1 VHHSLHIHA
10 PFLLRHL
17 ATPTLYFV
25 EEPRRRSFEAL
36 AVRSPHATVPAP
48 LAGPAWALER
58 FLRHA
63 DSKSTSRAT
72 AIAANSAFTAEA
84 VLRAYGRSA
93 WVCHLGVDHEFFA
106 PAARREDHLDHPP
119 YVMAVGALDWIKG
132 HELALDAV
140 ALMGAPRPRVV
151 IVYERSAP
159 GYAGV
164 LQRRAQR
171 SGVELELR
179 RGISDHQLCQLYRG
193 AMATLCL
200 SRLEPF
206 GLTALES
213 LCTGTPVVALGEGG
227 FRETVVDG
235 RNGYVVEPEA
245 QSVRDAIE
253 AVRVGRLGADR
264 SAVRRSVV
272 PHFTLPAMVD
282 RLESLLERTVTLAR
296 SGQGST

>member
-1 VHHSLHIHA
+1 
-10 PFLLRHL
+10 
-17 ATPTLYFV
+17 
-25 EEPRRRSFEAL
+25 
-36 AVRSPHATVPAP
+36 
-48 LAGPAWALER
+48 
-58 FLRHA
+58 
-63 DSKSTSRAT
+63 
-72 AIAANSAFTAEA
+72 
-84 VLRAYGRSA
+84 
-93 WVCHLGVDHEFFA
+93 
-106 PAARREDHLDHPP
+106 
-119 YVMAVGALDWIKG
+119 
-132 HELALDAV
+132 
-140 ALMGAPRPRVV
+140 
-151 IVYERSAP
+151 
-159 GYAGV
+159 
-164 LQRRAQR
+164 
-171 SGVELELR
+171 
-179 RGISDHQLCQLYRG
+179 
-193 AMATLCL
+193 MATLCL